1 MLSYIVYHKELVPRL
16 ERVTRARVQ
25 MNTYNPKQQEFLNF
39 VLDQYV
45 REGVDELDDSKL
57 PDLLELKYKAI
68 ADAKRELGA
77 IKTIRDTFIGF
88 QEHLYGAGA

>member
-1 MLSYIVYHKELVPRL
+1 
-16 ERVTRARVQ
+16 

-45 REGVDELDDSKL
+45 REGVDELDIDKL
-57 PDLLELKYKAI
+57 SPLLLLKYKAI

-77 IKTIRDTFIGF
+77 IKSIRDTFIGF
-88 QEHLYGAGA
+88 QEHLYGARAI